1 MADETK
7 DKKNIWIDKVHPQ
20 QAAALKKNIEIVESL
35 GGAGET
41 LYEIRESTNKA
52 RSIWN
57 KGGPDMDVQQDKSIA
72 GPFRD
77 VPMRLYK
84 WKNKP
89 NLPIFLYLHGGGFKL
104 GNQLSNDRQM
114 REIAKEWGG
123 AVISC
128 DYVHV
133 PEHSFPD
140 PVIEITAVVEWL
152 SKEAKGWGL
161 DGNSIVIGGASAGA
175 SVSFGVAF
183 ELCTRRPNLIKGVV
197 SIYGVLDDNLNSD
210 SMNELGNGD
219 FIFDV
224 NYVSQVY
231 SDYVQ
236 SSDRND
242 PRAFAVKGD
251 VTSLPSAFI
260 AAAELDPI
268 RDDSIKLAKIMEEKG
283 HPHYLKI
290 YPGVMHT
297 FFTQSNM
304 IDQAKI
310 CISDICD
317 YLHETIGTG

>member
-1 MADETK
+1 M
-7 DKKNIWIDKVHPQ
+7 
-20 QAAALKKNIEIVESL
+20 
-35 GGAGET
+35 
-41 LYEIRESTNKA
+41 
-52 RSIWN
+52 
-57 KGGPDMDVQQDKSIA
+57 
-72 GPFRD
+72 
-77 VPMRLYK
+77 
-84 WKNKP
+84 
-89 NLPIFLYLHGGGFKL
+89 
-104 GNQLSNDRQM
+104 
-114 REIAKEWGG
+114 
-123 AVISC
+123 
-128 DYVHV
+128 
-133 PEHSFPD
+133 
-140 PVIEITAVVEWL
+140 
-152 SKEAKGWGL
+152 
-161 DGNSIVIGGASAGA
+161 IGGASAGA